1 MIFSHIATALLMLSS
16 TFYEVF
22 VAISLTSVL
31 PIIIE
36 TSQAHECMIEDLE
49 CHWSITSTMSRR
61 TESEGPTAV
70 LVRKR
75 DQNGVY
81 LVLRQYSP
89 HPLPAPTYVRALK
102 SSYSVPLSPELG
114 VVSTY
119 VRRLPTA
126 RAPSQRPPVIVRGY
140 TYRPPTDDADSTLEQ
155 EHADGKVI
163 TSFAQHIDQTCG
175 NGSLR
180 LALDG
185 KSYRY
190 WVEVWAQLLVLV
202 DIFAAMAP
210 TLLISCVNLLALA
223 LSLVR
228 AVIPD
233 YKKSRLFVCG
243 ITIIALEQSRIPEY
257 VDGILELV
265 QITRTV
271 FELCNETRR
280 VLLRVYKQGPRSSAL
295 FTRAIR
301 KYHLESLLKWIQT
314 LARLIRNADIYYTA
328 GHRALARASTKPPSS
343 GGYESWLIKEVK
355 RCSFGEARKNSE
367 VERPTVEIPCET
379 TAGMLDEGLPVDELN
394 KLVDERFGG
403 CLDLGTGRI
412 PVPPPALAPAPP
424 ASAPAPAPPSLPP
437 PPPPSPPP
445 PSPPPPPTPPS
456 PPPTLPPPAPVLP
469 PPTPPPPTP
478 VPSSPTPE
486 PARTRFGGIIGWDKR
501 VLEVHPDLWVSDSD
515 SDDGYDDE
523 DTEKA
528 PDHPVNEE
536 ARQYLEDEERK
547 AIEWVEELFRPREA
561 RARLNPLAQSFTP
574 RVCPPT
580 ATLVRELPRAT
591 PGSQPDA
598 PRAIPLPVRSPK
610 AQLPLRPPAQHAPR
624 RGSQARTPAGGYTGS
639 RSSSGYSNRTRPAGS
654 SGTSAYAPAG
664 TTLPSRRGNLVTPPV
679 DRRQPLRAHTNN
691 RGSSSNPPS
700 SRDNRPQAS
709 RACPVT
715 EGV

>member
-1 MIFSHIATALLMLSS
+1 
-16 TFYEVF
+16 
-22 VAISLTSVL
+22 
-31 PIIIE
+31 
-36 TSQAHECMIEDLE
+36 
-49 CHWSITSTMSRR
+49 MSRASKQLGR
-61 TESEGPTAV
+61 LSFERRLRYLESGSSEPRPVPNDTSSSSIYDSQPPLGHTESEGPTAI

-102 SSYSVPLSPELG
+102 SSYSAPLSPELG

-140 TYRPPTDDADSTLEQ
+140 TYRSPTDDVDDTLEQ

-163 TSFAQHIDQTCG
+163 TSFAQHIDQTYG

-190 WVEVWAQLLVLV
+190 WVEAWTELLVLV
-202 DIFAAMAP
+202 DIFAVIAP
-210 TLLISCVNLLALA
+210 ALLISCANLLTLA
-223 LSLVR
+223 VSLVR
-228 AVIPD
+228 AVIPN
-233 YKKSRLFVCG
+233 YKTSRLLVYG
-243 ITIIALEQSRIPEY
+243 ITIIALEESRILKY

-265 QITRTV
+265 QTTRTA
-271 FELCNETRR
+271 FELCNETGR
-280 VLLRVYKQGPRSSAL
+280 VLSRAYNQRPHSSAL
-295 FTRAIR
+295 FARAIR
-301 KYHLESLLKWIQT
+301 KCHLESLLKWIQT
-314 LARLIRNADIYYTA
+314 TARLIGSADIYYTA
-328 GHRALARASTKPPSS
+328 GHRAFVRASTKTPSP
-343 GGYESWLIKEVK
+343 GGYVSWLRKEVK
-355 RCSFGEARKNSE
+355 RCFFGDARKSSG

-379 TAGMLDEGLPVDELN
+379 TAGTLDEGFPVDELN
-394 KLVDERFGG
+394 KLVDERFCS

-412 PVPPPALAPAPP
+412 PVPPPAPAPAPP
-424 ASAPAPAPPSLPP
+424 APSPP
-437 PPPPSPPP
+437 PPSPSPPP
-445 PSPPPPPTPPS
+445 PSPPPTPPPSPS
-456 PPPTLPPPAPVLP
+456 PPPTPPPPAPVLP
-469 PPTPPPPTP
+469 PLTPPLPNPVPPSPTPSSPAPVPPPPT
-478 VPSSPTPE
+478 TE
-486 PARTRFGGIIGWDKR
+486 PARTKFGGIIGWDKR
-501 VLEVHPDLWVSDSD
+501 ALEVHPDLWVSDSD

-536 ARQYLEDEERK
+536 TRRYLEDEERK
-547 AIEWVEELFRPREA
+547 AIEWAEELFRPRKSHV
-561 RARLNPLAQSFTP
+561 RLNPLAQSFTP
-574 RVCPPT
+574 RVCLPT

-598 PRAIPLPVRSPK
+598 PRATPLPVRPPQ
-610 AQLPLRPPAQHAPR
+610 AQLPPRSPAQHAPR
-624 RGSQARTPAGGYTGS
+624 RGSQPRTPAGGYTGS

-654 SGTSAYAPAG
+654 SRTPAYAPAG
-664 TTLPSRRGNLVTPPV
+664 TTLPSRRGNLVTPPL
-679 DRRQPLRAHTNN
+679 DRRQPLRAHTSN

-700 SRDNRPQAS
+700 SRDNRQQAS